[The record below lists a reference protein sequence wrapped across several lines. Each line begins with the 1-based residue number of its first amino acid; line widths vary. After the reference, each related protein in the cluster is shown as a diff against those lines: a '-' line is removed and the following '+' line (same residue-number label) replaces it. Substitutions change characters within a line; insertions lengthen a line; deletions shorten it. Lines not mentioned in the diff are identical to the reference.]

1 MKLVQNWYLPEEDV
15 HFQQYLNQ
23 NQNYQFM
30 QRLKSLKF
38 TDSFNLAIDIGACVG
53 FWAKDLCKIFNEV
66 ICFEPYNPSAD
77 CLEKNLNY
85 YKNYKL
91 HRTALSNNEHGTKR
105 FFFNKESIG
114 GNSFEQ
120 EIGSFKN
127 FIDIPKRTL
136 DSFNLKNVN
145 YIKMDVQFHELE
157 VLKGATKTL
166 TNNDPVLCIECSQRN
181 EKEINYTNEIIQ
193 YLKELK
199 YSITGKYIKEIFFK
213 KI

>member
-1 MKLVQNWYLPEEDV
+1 MKLIKNWYLPKDDI
-15 HFQQYLNQ
+15 HFEKYLLQ
-23 NQNYQFM
+23 NSNYQSV
-30 QRLKSLKF
+30 QRLESLKF
-38 TDSFNLAIDIGACVG
+38 VYSFGTAIDIGACVG

-91 HRTALSNNEHGTKR
+91 HRTALSSDEHGTKR

-114 GNSFEQ
+114 GNSFEEQ
-120 EIGSFKN
+120 GVSFKN

-136 DSFNLKNVN
+136 DSFSLKNVN

-166 TNNDPVLCIECSQRN
+166 TQNDPILCIECAQRN
-181 EKEINYTNEIIQ
+181 EKEINYTNEIIR

-199 YSITGKYIKEIFFK
+199 YSIAGNSLKEIFFK

>member
-1 MKLVQNWYLPEEDV
+1 MKLIKNWYLPDEDM
-15 HFQQYLNQ
+15 HFEKYLAQ
-23 NQNYQFM
+23 NSNYQLV
-30 QRLKSLKF
+30 QRLASLKF
-38 TDSFNLAIDIGACVG
+38 VDSFKTAIDIGACVG
-53 FWAKDLCKIFNEV
+53 FWAKDLCKIFNQV

>member
-1 MKLVQNWYLPEEDV
+1 MKLIKNWYLPDDDI
-15 HFQQYLNQ
+15 HFEKHLEQ
-23 NQNYQFM
+23 NSNYQSS
-30 QRLKSLKF
+30 QRLKSLELV
-38 TDSFNLAIDIGACVG
+38 DSFETAIDIGACVG
-53 FWAKDLCKIFNEV
+53 FWAKDLCKIFKEV

-85 YKNYKL
+85 YENYKL
-91 HRTALSNNEHGTKR
+91 HRTALSSNEHGTKR
-105 FFFNKESIG
+105 FFFNKEFVG
-114 GNSFEQ
+114 ANSFE
-120 EIGSFKN
+120 EEGGSFKN

-145 YIKMDVQFHELE
+145 YIKMDVQYHELE

-166 TNNDPVLCIECSQRN
+166 TNNDPVLCIECVQRN
-181 EKEINYTNEIIQ
+181 EKEINDTNEIIQ

-199 YSITGKYIKEIFFK
+199 YSALRQVSKEIFFK